1 MAVSGDP
8 CPTCSA
14 HRGPKGFP
22 AGAAPQPR
30 DSLPLSLSPPVP
42 RARGAPPRAHH
53 SAAPATARESAPPP
67 LPRSKRLGAV
77 VPEGLEGGG
86 GVGRDREGG
95 SLAPRPP
102 PPGSCIFHT
111 PTRLRPFCLAGSQW
125 EHASAADDAEI
136 RHGARRATLGVGS
149 GAGSTAPSAAQRHP
163 GGPTGKGGDLDPV
176 GRHAVSSAGV
186 TVAHGP
192 SHVDGDEVIKRIKK
206 RTPSYF

>member
-1 MAVSGDP
+1 MLSGDALCAVP
-8 CPTCSA
+8 SGPRGQWRSQETPRPTCSA

-30 DSLPLSLSPPVP
+30 DSLPLSLSPLVP

-95 SLAPRPP
+95 NLAPRPP
-102 PPGSCIFHT
+102 RAAAFSTLPLGSAPFASPAANGNTPRRQMTRKYVTGRGVLPWGWGPAPALLRPLPHRGTQVDPPGREVT
-111 PTRLRPFCLAGSQW
+111 WTELVATRSPPLR
-125 EHASAADDAEI
+125 
-136 RHGARRATLGVGS
+136 
-149 GAGSTAPSAAQRHP
+149 
-163 GGPTGKGGDLDPV
+163 
-176 GRHAVSSAGV
+176 
-186 TVAHGP
+186 
-192 SHVDGDEVIKRIKK
+192 
-206 RTPSYF
+206 